1 MENDSKTW
9 QHWMT
14 TTWRPLMAVTYMAT
28 IWFDFIIGP
37 IIFNLLQYRTGEQLI
52 SAWTPLTLQGGGLYH
67 LSMGAILGI
76 AAWSRGQ
83 EKVTAMNI
91 MQNASADSSDFT
103 VDTPPAPGGYLN
115 KTVAKSPAVV
125 APVAEVQPVNAPADS
140 GSAVI
145 DDDLTPTNE
154 VGDYPNKPLRR

>member
-1 MENDSKTW
+1 MENDNKTW

-14 TTWRPLMAVTYMAT
+14 TTWRPLMAITYMAT
-28 IWFDFIIGP
+28 IWFDFILGP
-37 IIFNLLQYRTGEQLI
+37 IIFNMLQYRTGEQLI

-91 MQNASADSSDFT
+91 MQNPAADSENFT
-103 VDTPPAPGGYLN
+103 VTQPTGGYLN
-115 KTVAKSPAVV
+115 KTTPTPAPPAPLPPVTTAPPAVS
-125 APVAEVQPVNAPADS
+125 VAEPV
-140 GSAVI
+140 VI
-145 DDDLTPTNE
+145 DVDLIPTNE

>member
-1 MENDSKTW
+1 MENDNKTW

-14 TTWRPLMAVTYMAT
+14 TTWRPLMAITYMAT
-28 IWFDFIIGP
+28 IWFDFILGP
-37 IIFNLLQYRTGEQLI
+37 IIFNMLQYRTGEQLI

-91 MQNASADSSDFT
+91 MQNPAADSENFT
-103 VDTPPAPGGYLN
+103 VTQPTGGYLN
-115 KTVAKSPAVV
+115 KTTPTPAPPPVTSAPPAVS
-125 APVAEVQPVNAPADS
+125 VAEPV
-140 GSAVI
+140 VI
-145 DDDLTPTNE
+145 DVDLIPTNE

>member
-1 MENDSKTW
+1 MENDNKTW

-14 TTWRPLMAVTYMAT
+14 TTWRPLMAITYMAT
-28 IWFDFIIGP
+28 IWFDFILGP
-37 IIFNLLQYRTGEQLI
+37 IIFNMLQYRTGEQLI

-91 MQNASADSSDFT
+91 MQNPAADSENFT
-103 VDTPPAPGGYLN
+103 VTQPTGGYLN
-115 KTVAKSPAVV
+115 KTTPTPAPLPVTSAPPAVS
-125 APVAEVQPVNAPADS
+125 VAEPV
-140 GSAVI
+140 VI
-145 DDDLTPTNE
+145 DVDLIPTNE